1 MKLMNPRQATK
12 SKALALYKPDYT
24 QNVRVSARGN
34 DLEHVLIGV
43 MSRESSPFKQMERS
57 FLHANKRSFNRKTGL
72 YEYCNT
78 CIRCFFLYFLLH

>member
-1 MKLMNPRQATK
+1 MNPRQATK

-43 MSRESSPFKQMERS
+43 MSRESRLLSKWRDPSCTQTNVHSTERQGYTNTATRVLDAS
-57 FLHANKRSFNRKTGL
+57 FFIFFF
-72 YEYCNT
+72 
-78 CIRCFFLYFLLH
+78 IR